1 MEAATVK
8 GYSHKSAFQKRKPA
22 VNRIWDNREEFCAI
36 MEAMIR
42 DGQYKVGK
50 YRYFVLRD
58 RKKSRNISVL
68 PFKDRCVQ
76 NDIKDSIEDIL
87 MRQMDDCMLGGLP
100 DRGVLSTVPRYS
112 VVRQMKRILKRVDLK
127 YYIQADVK
135 KFYDSIDN
143 KIVMRILEK
152 YIHDKRTLAIIKEH
166 LFNQKRLAIGDP
178 FSHLLANL
186 VMSRLVR
193 HIRQLWPGLAIVN
206 YADDFFIAS
215 DSKDTLKS
223 ILREMKKFAGHR
235 LRLKFKRVY
244 IRPIL
249 ESVPIIFC
257 GFKYTRNAVFLTKRT
272 KEKYIRSRHKSRSLG
287 SYNGILSVAST
298 KNLRKVVETYDNGR
312 KQSPTNF
319 CNAKKK

>member
-8 GYSHKSAFQKRKPA
+8 GYSHKSAFQKRKPE

-112 VVRQMKRILKRVDLK
+112 VVRQMKRILKRADLK
-127 YYIQADVK
+127 YYIQADVR

-152 YIHDKRTLAIIKEH
+152 YIHDKRTLAIIK
-166 LFNQKRLAIGDP
+166 
-178 FSHLLANL
+178 
-186 VMSRLVR
+186 
-193 HIRQLWPGLAIVN
+193 
-206 YADDFFIAS
+206 
-215 DSKDTLKS
+215 
-223 ILREMKKFAGHR
+223 
-235 LRLKFKRVY
+235 
-244 IRPIL
+244 
-249 ESVPIIFC
+249 
-257 GFKYTRNAVFLTKRT
+257 
-272 KEKYIRSRHKSRSLG
+272 
-287 SYNGILSVAST
+287 
-298 KNLRKVVETYDNGR
+298 
-312 KQSPTNF
+312 
-319 CNAKKK
+319 